1 MGEERQGGTED
12 ERKSSTPDQSTALL
26 GKERTLLR
34 ILSFLLSFLLKLSFC
49 FPACHSR
56 GRKFRERERERNS
69 RFHETDGKLSVRLC
83 FERVYCATVNRI
95 FLLLFSLVW
104 KSKFVWEGMKRESES
119 LLFFLRWKIRF
130 KRIARLINEHDN
142 DSKFHFSHLQL
153 YLEISFKFERRFK
166 ISL

>member
-56 GRKFRERERERNS
+56 GRKFRERERNS
-69 RFHETDGKLSVRLC
+69 RFHETDGKLSVRLRKSVLRDC
-83 FERVYCATVNRI
+83 KQDLSPSV
-95 FLLLFSLVW
+95 LV
-104 KSKFVWEGMKRESES
+104 SSE
-119 LLFFLRWKIRF
+119 
-130 KRIARLINEHDN
+130 E
-142 DSKFHFSHLQL
+142 
-153 YLEISFKFERRFK
+153 
-166 ISL
+166 